1 MYSIVIQYVT
11 PWGSKF
17 YQVLGSSATYSVYID
32 MIIAPIP
39 YYCTCPAFAH
49 AVLLS
54 ETHVLASR
62 RTIFVFLVVQAAF
75 CQCKHVLATYVA
87 RQLSQCLNRPV
98 GLDEFQQVVGRQF
111 ESDQDVDGP

>member
-1 MYSIVIQYVT
+1 
-11 PWGSKF
+11 
-17 YQVLGSSATYSVYID
+17 

-54 ETHVLASR
+54 ETHVLASHK
-62 RTIFVFLVVQAAF
+62 TTFVFLVVQGAF

-87 RQLSQCLNRPV
+87 RQLSQCLNRSV
-98 GLDEFQQVVGRQF
+98 GPDEFQQVVGRQF
-111 ESDQDVDGP
+111 GSDQDVDEP